1 MARSPIQC
9 LLTTYWPRKKGKA
22 QWPKIADSWTSLPE
36 RALKSQLGQGNV
48 LPDKWSRR
56 WANNLS
62 LVTNFLLQ
70 LSHSY
75 FNTPWWVSR
84 WFLKVACSLYRLL
97 QILHSRGNILC
108 FSRQWLW
115 KELKVL
121 KEASQSMAQLHLY
134 VVFLYFLFVFK
145 IKFVLLATSLGREV
159 LSQTSSVELETL
171 RSSNLAVFVSVVVKD
186 RSAPWG
192 SLPYFLS
199 AKK

>member
-1 MARSPIQC
+1 M
-9 LLTTYWPRKKGKA
+9 
-22 QWPKIADSWTSLPE
+22 
-36 RALKSQLGQGNV
+36 
-48 LPDKWSRR
+48 
-56 WANNLS
+56 
-62 LVTNFLLQ
+62 
-70 LSHSY
+70 
-75 FNTPWWVSR
+75 
-84 WFLKVACSLYRLL
+84 
-97 QILHSRGNILC
+97 
-108 FSRQWLW
+108 
-115 KELKVL
+115 L

-186 RSAPWG
+186 RSPLWG